1 MSRLLF
7 MLLGTDI
14 DNRLETLNAD
24 VIRLIALEM
33 RERKD
38 IVSLRALA
46 SCSRSLRAV
55 TAPVLFNHSKAL
67 APIKPSKLVS
77 DLAR

>member
-1 MSRLLF
+1 

-55 TAPVLFNHSKAL
+55 TAPVLFNYTRAL
-67 APIKPSKLVS
+67 APINPSSLVG